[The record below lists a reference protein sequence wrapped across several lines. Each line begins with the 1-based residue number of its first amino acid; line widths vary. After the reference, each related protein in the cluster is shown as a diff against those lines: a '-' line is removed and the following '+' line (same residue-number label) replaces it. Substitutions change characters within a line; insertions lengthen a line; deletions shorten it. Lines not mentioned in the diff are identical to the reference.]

1 MAFHVLCLVLSQACF
16 CSILSFNNMFLHA
29 TANVNQDFKKKPPSP
44 TPQIIIMNKKCSE
57 VQPTLILC
65 CFVGSS
71 RLRGLEL
78 DREKVHVHNEMRLS
92 KRRNSNPVTTP
103 LLSRPATKS
112 TPISRPSTRD
122 VPGRPSDRRR
132 GEDLKRYLRND
143 NNQTV
148 PSKVA

>member
-1 MAFHVLCLVLSQACF
+1 MAFHALCLVLSQVCF
-16 CSILSFNNMFLHA
+16 CSVFSFNVFLHA
-29 TANVNQDFKKKPPSP
+29 TANVNQDFKKKPPNP
-44 TPQIIIMNKKCSE
+44 HIIIMNKICSE

-103 LLSRPATKS
+103 LVSRPATKS
-112 TPISRPSTRD
+112 TPISRPSTRN

-132 GEDLKRYLRND
+132 GEDLKHL
-143 NNQTV
+143 T
-148 PSKVA
+148 